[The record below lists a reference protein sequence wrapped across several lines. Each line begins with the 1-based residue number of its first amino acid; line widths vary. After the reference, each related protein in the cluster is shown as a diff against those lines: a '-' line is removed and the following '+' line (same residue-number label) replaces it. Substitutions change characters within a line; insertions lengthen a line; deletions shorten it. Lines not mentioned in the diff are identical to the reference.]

1 MAGSSEAGSDNGE
14 PSAATTHHDRRR
26 DSQGQSD
33 TEEMHSING
42 DEVIPEQEEEQQEP
56 SREGQDASLPAS
68 PRRDD
73 NDDDNEAA
81 KRRTHTS
88 RNSDDLRAIVNGRQ
102 SPYSHRNRDFAASS
116 KYNSVSSGFEVS
128 LSSEPADHDDRTP
141 TTAHIH
147 TFSAFP
153 DDEDDHDGGGADSE
167 EVHDLAAANTSVSSP
182 PRSGHR
188 RPFSLMSEPD
198 SPSSLSSTL
207 DRNSSP
213 ARRPSL
219 LASSL
224 SGSTASADPTNVGR
238 ESSASLTQAVWR
250 QSMGLNSNP
259 SALAKGLVDVQLNNE
274 DGEADEDE
282 EAKEARRRKR
292 RSAAMSWNNAV
303 FATAKGNRG
312 LNGLGVK
319 SKRLSTQQRAASEP
333 PGSAALAAAFEE
345 DEEEGE
351 SSLAHAT
358 NAPGPSSPSS
368 SSSHTRSVSYS
379 SAASPSSSHAH
390 DRSGS
395 ISTAIAT
402 PHAADGFISHR
413 ASANL
418 SSLMQPVSPANP
430 SQSNTGI
437 RALQANFKS
446 LRTLKELGKGG
457 EEGDDEIDWE
467 FWGRVMSDYE
477 EVARS
482 QPKELSRAIQ
492 RGIPP
497 ALRGMTWQLMSAAKD
512 ENLEFVYSELLKQTS
527 PHEKSIA
534 RDLNRTFPKHEYFK
548 DAEGVGQENLFNVV
562 KAYSIYDDE
571 VGYTQGLQF
580 IVGPLLLNMPDEEA
594 FCVLVRLMKSYDL
607 RSHYTPNM
615 PGLQLRLFQFDR
627 LVEELVPS
635 VFLHLLR
642 QGVKSSM
649 YASQWFLTLFG
660 YRLPLELVSSVFDLV
675 FAEGVEALF
684 RFAVALLK
692 RNEAYLLTLEFEDL
706 IDFLKNGLFEA
717 YAPDERE
724 LMRDPDA
731 GYRVHEFVREALQVR
746 ITPMMLDQFG
756 EEWASLCAAQTAHAA
771 ELDALRQ
778 ANHQLS
784 RQVRQLESSLAQ
796 INLEHCDLVKQVVAA
811 RLEREELEDELVKY
825 KLAYA
830 DLSHV
835 AAASQASASPVSSR
849 RQSEMSIAS
858 VSDESR
864 SSTSNGP
871 VSAGLTAGLGSFG
884 GRWFGGS
891 GRGSVSSTMSHNGSQ
906 GA

>member
-1 MAGSSEAGSDNGE
+1 MAGSDDGASPPAAAGDHQLEVEVEVEVGHTPATSATNGDRQHPDDADDNHADDPHEAAES
-14 PSAATTHHDRRR
+14 PAATRSAR
-26 DSQGQSD
+26 
-33 TEEMHSING
+33 
-42 DEVIPEQEEEQQEP
+42 
-56 SREGQDASLPAS
+56 
-68 PRRDD
+68 
-73 NDDDNEAA
+73 
-81 KRRTHTS
+81 
-88 RNSDDLRAIVNGRQ
+88 
-102 SPYSHRNRDFAASS
+102 
-116 KYNSVSSGFEVS
+116 VS
-128 LSSEPADHDDRTP
+128 LASDRDHDDRTP
-141 TTAHIH
+141 TAAH
-147 TFSAFP
+147 TEQFSPLP
-153 DDEDDHDGGGADSE
+153 DHHDDDDDDDNEQRDALVDDSHRRS
-167 EVHDLAAANTSVSSP
+167 VVRSTSVSASP
-182 PRSGHR
+182 TRHR
-188 RPFSLMSEPD
+188 RPFSLVSEPD
-198 SPSSLSSTL
+198 SPSTASLSTL
-207 DRNSSP
+207 DSSTSP
-213 ARRPSL
+213 TRPRRPSL
-219 LASSL
+219 LAASMSASS
-224 SGSTASADPTNVGR
+224 ASAAADPTNVGR
-238 ESSASLTQAVWR
+238 DSSASLTQAVWR
-250 QSMGLNSNP
+250 QSMGLNSSP
-259 SALAKGLVDVQLNNE
+259 SALARGMVDVQL
-274 DGEADEDE
+274 DDEDRE
-282 EAKEARRRKR
+282 AHLDDEAKEAKRRKR
-292 RSAAMSWNNAV
+292 RSAAAAAAATMSWNGAASANAN
-303 FATAKGNRG
+303 GNEHEHEHGRG
-312 LNGLGVK
+312 HN
-319 SKRLSTQQRAASEP
+319 RLSAQYRTLSDPAT
-333 PGSAALAAAFEE
+333 GLAAPFEE
-345 DEEEGE
+345 DE
-351 SSLAHAT
+351 T
-358 NAPGPSSPSS
+358 P
-368 SSSHTRSVSYS
+368 
-379 SAASPSSSHAH
+379 ASPSRSQSFPDQATSLH

-418 SSLMQPVSPANP
+418 SSLLQPVSPANP
-430 SQSNTGI
+430 PQSNTGI
-437 RALQANFKS
+437 KALQANFES
-446 LRTLKELGKGG
+446 LRSLKQRRHSRPRGG
-457 EEGDDEIDWE
+457 DEGHDDDDDDEGIDWE

-477 EVARS
+477 GVARS
-482 QPKELSRAIQ
+482 CPKELSRAIQ
-492 RGIPP
+492 QGIPP
-497 ALRGMTWQLMSAAKD
+497 ALRGMTWQLMAAAKD

-594 FCVLVRLMKSYDL
+594 FCVLVRLMNAYDL

-731 GYRVHEFVREALQVR
+731 EYRVHEFVREALQVR

-771 ELDALRQ
+771 ELDALRK
-778 ANHQLS
+778 ANLQLS
-784 RQVRQLESSLAQ
+784 RQVRQLEGSLAQ
-796 INLEHCDLVKQVVAA
+796 INLEHCELVKQVVAA

-835 AAASQASASPVSSR
+835 AAASQASASPVTSR

-858 VSDESR
+858 VVSDDSR
-864 SSTSNGP
+864 SSSVGAGTAP
-871 VSAGLTAGLGSFG
+871 VPVVSAGLTAGLGSFG

-891 GRGSVSSTMSHNGSQ
+891 GRGSVSTSSTMSRGGSQ
-906 GA
+906 GP

>member
-1 MAGSSEAGSDNGE
+1 MAGSDSGRSDNGDE
-14 PSAATTHHDRRR
+14 QQPRDHDHDDAHLKADEDVR
-26 DSQGQSD
+26 SQQAED
-33 TEEMHSING
+33 
-42 DEVIPEQEEEQQEP
+42 DVQEP
-56 SREGQDASLPAS
+56 SVEEVSRPADC
-68 PRRDD
+68 RDETGD
-73 NDDDNEAA
+73 SNDDDDDEVGNTHANLEQYAHEKRHDEDAHDADSDPERDSTTGTAA
-81 KRRTHTS
+81 HE
-88 RNSDDLRAIVNGRQ
+88 
-102 SPYSHRNRDFAASS
+102 
-116 KYNSVSSGFEVS
+116 SVSPPGRVS
-128 LSSEPADHDDRTP
+128 ISSEHDDRTP
-141 TTAHIH
+141 TMAHREQ
-147 TFSAFP
+147 FNALQ
-153 DDEDDHDGGGADSE
+153 DQDEDDEGASDHSPRAY
-167 EVHDLAAANTSVSSP
+167 AASASATASP
-182 PRSGHR
+182 DRRRPR
-188 RPFSLMSEPD
+188 RPFSLVSQPD
-198 SPSSLSSTL
+198 SPSASSLSTL
-207 DRNSSP
+207 DSATSP

-219 LASSL
+219 LASSM
-224 SGSTASADPTNVGR
+224 SASSATSSLAAAAADPTNVGR

-250 QSMGLNSNP
+250 QSMGLHTNP
-259 SALAKGLVDVQLNNE
+259 EQLSKGLVDVQLNDE
-274 DGEADEDE
+274 DGEAGLDE
-282 EAKEARRRKR
+282 EAKEAKRKKR
-292 RSAAMSWNNAV
+292 RSAAMSWNSAAFSSANG
-303 FATAKGNRG
+303 TAN
-312 LNGLGVK
+312 GVK
-319 SKRLSTQQRAASEP
+319 SKRM
-333 PGSAALAAAFEE
+333 SAQYRTGPDSATALAAPFEE
-345 DEEEGE
+345 DES
-351 SSLAHAT
+351 SSLKHS
-358 NAPGPSSPSS
+358 PSSPPSPTHPQSS
-368 SSSHTRSVSYS
+368 SP
-379 SAASPSSSHAH
+379 SASADATPSSQH

-395 ISTAIAT
+395 ISTANAIAS

-430 SQSNTGI
+430 PQSNTGI
-437 RALQANFKS
+437 RALQANFES
-446 LRTLKELGKGG
+446 LRSMKERQGG
-457 EEGDDEIDWE
+457 GGDEADEIDWE

-482 QPKELSRAIQ
+482 QPRELSRAIQ

-594 FCVLVRLMKSYDL
+594 FCVLVRLMESYDL

-692 RNEAYLLTLEFEDL
+692 RNEAYLLTLEFEEL

-731 GYRVHEFVREALQVR
+731 EYRVHEFVREALQVR
-746 ITPMMLDQFG
+746 ITPMMLDQFAQ
-756 EEWASLCAAQTAHAA
+756 EWASLCAAQTAHAA

-796 INLEHCDLVKQVVAA
+796 INLEHCELVKQVVAS

-835 AAASQASASPVSSR
+835 AAASQASASPIESR

-858 VSDESR
+858 VSDDSR
-864 SSTSNGP
+864 SSSGTGP

-891 GRGSVSSTMSHNGSQ
+891 ARGSISSTMSRGGSQ